1 MTRKERQALNRK
13 EYNKQ
18 LRRVSEYIRYHER
31 KGEIVNIQLP
41 QRPSSYTKKEIQKL
55 AKLTPKRLSKSIVTV
70 DLETGEIIEKRK
82 KPKKTTKIPQ
92 TKKQENSKKKYV
104 EIPPFTDTGEPEN
117 VKISSVPISELDL
130 TTTIIENVLDEVAKF
145 PSNPSK
151 QLITTIENLRKEK
164 GDSVVADIFM
174 NIPSFVE
181 TLQKIGHLYN
191 AIDEFTTLIYK
202 QLPISED
209 EINQM
214 SEELEENT
222 SWGD

>member
-1 MTRKERQALNRK
+1 MTRKERQALNKK

-18 LRRVSEYIRYHER
+18 LRRVREYIRYHER

-41 QRPSSYTKKEIQKL
+41 KRPTSYTKKEIQKL

-70 DLETGEIIEKRK
+70 DLDTGEIIEKRK
-82 KPKKTTKIPQ
+82 KPKKSTKIQQ
-92 TKKQENSKKKYV
+92 TKKQEKTKNAYV
-104 EIPPFTDTGEPEN
+104 EIPPFTDTGEPES

-130 TTTIIENVLDEVAKF
+130 TTTIIENVLDEIAKF

-151 QLITTIENLRKEK
+151 QLTATIENLRKEK

-174 NIPSFVE
+174 NIPSFIE
-181 TLQKIGHLYN
+181 TLQKVGHLYN

-209 EINQM
+209 EIKQM

-222 SWGD
+222 TWGD

>member
-13 EYNKQ
+13 EYNKE
-18 LRRVSEYIRYHER
+18 LHRIREYIRYHER

-41 QRPSSYTKKEIQKL
+41 QRPTSYTKKEIQRL
-55 AKLTPKRLSKSIVTV
+55 AKLTSKRLSKSIVTV
-70 DLETGEIIEKRK
+70 DLDTGEIIEKRK

-92 TKKQENSKKKYV
+92 TKRQEKSDKEYV
-104 EIPPFTDTGEPEN
+104 EISPFTDTGEPES
-117 VKISSVPISELDL
+117 VSISNVPISELDL

-151 QLITTIENLRKEK
+151 QLIATIENLRKEK

-174 NIPSFVE
+174 NIPSFIE
-181 TLQKIGHLYN
+181 TLQKVGHLYN

-209 EINQM
+209 EIKQM

-222 SWGD
+222 AWSE

>member
-18 LRRVSEYIRYHER
+18 LHRVREYIRYHER

-41 QRPSSYTKKEIQKL
+41 QRPTSYTKKEIHKL
-55 AKLTPKRLSKSIVTV
+55 AKLTPKRLSRSIVTI
-70 DLETGEIIEKRK
+70 DIDTGEIIEKRK

-104 EIPPFTDTGEPEN
+104 EIPPFTDTGEHES

-130 TTTIIENVLDEVAKF
+130 TTTIIENILDEVAKF

-151 QLITTIENLRKEK
+151 QLITAIENLRKEK
-164 GDSVVADIFM
+164 GDTVVADIFM
-174 NIPSFVE
+174 NIPSFIE

-191 AIDEFTTLIYK
+191 AVDEFTSLIYK

-209 EINQM
+209 EIKQM

-222 SWGD
+222 SWSD

>member
-13 EYNKQ
+13 EYDKQ
-18 LRRVSEYIRYHER
+18 LRRVREYIRYHER

-41 QRPSSYTKKEIQKL
+41 QRPASYTKKEIQKL
-55 AKLTPKRLSKSIVTV
+55 AKLTPKRLSKSIVKI
-70 DLETGEIIEKRK
+70 DLDTGEIIEKRK

-92 TKKQENSKKKYV
+92 TKKQEKSNKKYAEV
-104 EIPPFTDTGEPEN
+104 PPFTDTGEPESI
-117 VKISSVPISELDL
+117 KISTVPISELDL

-151 QLITTIENLRKEK
+151 QLIATIENLRKEK
-164 GDSVVADIFM
+164 GDTVVADIFM
-174 NIPSFVE
+174 NIPSFIE
-181 TLQKIGHLYN
+181 TMQKIGHLYN
-191 AIDEFTTLIYK
+191 AIDEFTTSIYN
-202 QLPISED
+202 QLPISEG

-214 SEELEENT
+214 TEALEENT

>member
-18 LRRVSEYIRYHER
+18 LRRVREYIRYHER

-41 QRPSSYTKKEIQKL
+41 QRPTSYTKKEIQKL
-55 AKLTPKRLSKSIVTV
+55 AKLTPKRLSKSIVTI
-70 DLETGEIIEKRK
+70 DLDTGEIIEKRK

-92 TKKQENSKKKYV
+92 TKKQEKSKKKYE

-174 NIPSFVE
+174 NIPSFIE

-209 EINQM
+209 EIKQM
-214 SEELEENT
+214 TEELEENT

>member
-1 MTRKERQALNRK
+1 M
-13 EYNKQ
+13 Q
-18 LRRVSEYIRYHER
+18 LKRVKEYIRYHER

-70 DLETGEIIEKRK
+70 DIDTGEIIEKRK
-82 KPKKTTKIPQ
+82 KPKKTTKIPK
-92 TKKQENSKKKYV
+92 TKKQEKAKFEYK
-104 EIPPFTDTGEPEN
+104 ELPPFVDTGEPET
-117 VKISSVPISELDL
+117 VKVSSKPISVLDL
-130 TTTIIENVLDEVAKF
+130 TQSIIENVLDEIMKF

-151 QLITTIENLRKEK
+151 QLLTAISNLRKEK
-164 GDSVVADIFM
+164 GDEIVADIFM
-174 NIPSFVE
+174 SIPSFIE

-191 AIDEFTTLIYK
+191 AVDEFTTLIYK

-209 EINQM
+209 EVKQM

-222 SWGD
+222 LWSD